1 MRKASSEL
9 LSYIINSNPVLSEDI
24 DLPVQGQSIEPI
36 GKLIAGNKVY
46 RNAFINTINQIG
58 LTIIKKNL
66 WDNPW
71 DFTKRGTLDWGQQ
84 VREMITDLANVYD
97 YNASSNDDDR
107 FLQTVVPNVL
117 SYIHEINFQKY
128 YETTISEEQMRMAFT
143 SEDGLYGLIEDTI
156 GMLYESLKYDEYLV
170 DKYILARR
178 IVDGT
183 VPSVDLITVGKTTR
197 EIVSQMKATTNKM
210 TFRNP
215 NFNPAGIRKG
225 DNFDNLITIMDSDF
239 EGAMSTEV
247 LSTSYFKDDASLKTS
262 LKLADSFNMMDEARL
277 TEVLGDAYVPFTDT
291 EKSELAKVKAVVI
304 AKEWFMDYD
313 YALDSEADPTKQ
325 LDFTNP
331 STLKKNVFLHRW
343 SVKSSSPFEQCCCFI
358 EDTTPSVDSISV
370 SPSTATVTKG
380 QELKLS
386 ASVSTTGFANKAVQ
400 WAITEQAET
409 SGATINAEGI
419 LKVPS
424 GYVDANGTQGV
435 YNFTISTA
443 LATGESV
450 TVGGVTYEAAA
461 AADTAAKQATAMYAL
476 YSSDPRYT
484 VTNPS
489 SGVVRFT
496 EKSGYYGLGKPSVS
510 AVSPAEGQTT
520 ATGVVSMVVGTAG
533 AEASSPIRVT
543 AQSIYDDS
551 KEAVALITVS

>member
-9 LSYIINSNPVLSEDI
+9 LSYIINSNPILSEDI

-71 DFTKRGTLDWGQQ
+71 DFTKRGTLNWGQQ
-84 VREMITDLANVYD
+84 IREMINDLANVYD
-97 YNASSNDDDR
+97 YNAPSNDDDR

-128 YETTISEEQMRMAFT
+128 YETTISEDQMRMAFT
-143 SEDGLYGLIEDTI
+143 SEDGLYQLIEATI

-183 VPSVDLITVGKTTR
+183 VPSVDLITNGKTTR

-210 TFRNP
+210 IFRNP

-225 DNFDNLITIMDSDF
+225 DSFDNLITIMDSDF

-247 LSTSYFKDDASLKTS
+247 LATSYFKDEASLRTS

-291 EKSELAKVKAVVI
+291 EKAELAKVKAVVI

-313 YALDSEADPTKQ
+313 YALDAEADPTKQ

-424 GYVDANGTQGV
+424 GYTNESGTQGV
-435 YNFTISTA
+435 YNLTISTA
-443 LATGESV
+443 LATGESI

-496 EKSGYYGLGKPSVS
+496 EKSGYYGLGAPEVDDSDL
-510 AVSPAEGQTT
+510 T
-520 ATGVVSMVVGTAG
+520 TGVVTMATGTAG
-533 AEASSPIRVT
+533 KEASSPIRVT

>member
-1 MRKASSEL
+1 MKKGSSEL

-71 DFTKRGTLDWGQQ
+71 DFTKRGTLNWGQQ
-84 VREMITDLANVYD
+84 IREMINDLANVYD
-97 YNASSNDDDR
+97 YNAPSNDDDR

-128 YETTISEEQMRMAFT
+128 YETTISEDQMRMAFT
-143 SEDGLYGLIEDTI
+143 SEDGLYGLIESTI

-183 VPSVDLITVGKTTR
+183 VPSVDLITTNKTTR

-225 DNFDNLITIMDSDF
+225 DSFDNLITIMDSDF

-247 LSTSYFKDDASLKTS
+247 LATSYFKDEASLRTS

-277 TEVLGDAYVPFTDT
+277 TEVLGDAYVPFTDA
-291 EKSELAKVKAVVI
+291 EKAELAKVKAVVI

-313 YALDSEADPTKQ
+313 YALDNEADPTKQ

-331 STLKKNVFLHRW
+331 SNLKKNVFLHRW

-358 EDTTPSVDSISV
+358 EDTTPSVTSVSV

-380 QELKLS
+380 QELKL
-386 ASVSTTGFANKAVQ
+386 AATVVTVGFANKAVQ

-424 GYVDANGTQGV
+424 GYVNESGTQGV
-435 YNFTISTA
+435 YNLTITTA
-443 LATGESV
+443 LATDEEV
-450 TVGGVTYEAAA
+450 TVGGVTYKAAA
-461 AADTAAKQATAMYAL
+461 SADTAAKQATAMYAL
-476 YSSDPRYT
+476 YSNDPRYT

-496 EKSGYYGLGKPSVS
+496 EKSGYYGLGAPEVDDS
-510 AVSPAEGQTT
+510 ELE
-520 ATGVVSMVVGTAG
+520 TGVVTMATGTAG
-533 AEASSPIRVT
+533 KEASSPIRVT
-543 AQSIYDDS
+543 ARSIYDES

>member
-9 LSYIINSNPVLSEDI
+9 LSYIINSNPILSEDI

-71 DFTKRGTLDWGQQ
+71 DFTKRGTLNWGQQ
-84 VREMITDLANVYD
+84 IREMISDLANVYD
-97 YNASSNDDDR
+97 YNAPSNDDDR

-128 YETTISEEQMRMAFT
+128 YETTISEDQMRMAFT
-143 SEDGLYGLIEDTI
+143 SEDGLYGLIESTI

-183 VPSVDLITVGKTTR
+183 VPSVDLITNGKTTR

-225 DNFDNLITIMDSDF
+225 DSFDNLITIMDSDF

-247 LSTSYFKDDASLKTS
+247 LSTSYFKDDASLRTS

-277 TEVLGDAYVPFTDT
+277 TEVLGDAYVPFTDA
-291 EKSELAKVKAVVI
+291 EKAELAKVKAVVI

-313 YALDSEADPTKQ
+313 YALDNEADPTKQ

-358 EDTTPSVDSISV
+358 EDTTPSVTSVSV
-370 SPSTATVTKG
+370 SPSTATVSKG
-380 QELKLS
+380 QELKL
-386 ASVSTTGFANKAVQ
+386 AATVVTEGFANKAVQ

-424 GYVDANGTQGV
+424 NYTNAAGTQGV
-435 YNFTISTA
+435 YNLTVSTA
-443 LATGESV
+443 LATGEEL
-450 TVGGVTYEAAA
+450 TVGGVTYKAAA
-461 AADTAAKQATAMYAL
+461 SDDTAAKQATAIYGL
-476 YSSDPRYT
+476 FSSDPRYT

-496 EKSGYYGLGKPSVS
+496 EKSGYYGLGAPEVDDS
-510 AVSPAEGQTT
+510 ELE
-520 ATGVVSMVVGTAG
+520 TGVVTMATGTAG
-533 AEASSPIRVT
+533 KEASSPIRVT
-543 AQSIYDDS
+543 ARSIYDES

>member
-1 MRKASSEL
+1 MKKGSAEL
-9 LSYIINSNPVLSEDI
+9 LSYIINSNPILSENI
-24 DLPVQGQSIEPI
+24 DLPVQGQSIQPI
-36 GKLIAGNKVY
+36 GKVIMSKASY
-46 RNAFINTINQIG
+46 RNAFINTVNVIG
-58 LTIIKKNL
+58 VTIIKKNL

-71 DFTKRGTLDWGQQ
+71 DFTKRGNMAFGQH
-84 VREMITDLANVYD
+84 VREMINDLCDVYD
-97 YNASSNDDDR
+97 YNAPANDEDR
-107 FLQTVVPNVL
+107 FLQTVVPNIL
-117 SYIHEINFQKY
+117 SYIHEINFQKFY
-128 YETTISEEQMRMAFT
+128 QTTTSDAQMAMAFT
-143 SEDGLYGLIEDTI
+143 SEDGLYSLIEDTI
-156 GMLYESLKYDEYLV
+156 GKLYESLKYDEYLV
-170 DKYILARR
+170 DKYILCRR

-183 VPSVDLITVGKTTR
+183 VPSFTLTTTSKTAR
-197 EIVSQMKATTNKM
+197 EIVSQMKSITNKM
-210 TFRNP
+210 TFRSP
-215 NFNPAGIRKG
+215 NFNPAGIRKA
-225 DNFDNLITIMDSDF
+225 NKFEELITIMDSDF

-247 LSTSYFKDDASLKTS
+247 LATSFFKDEAELRTNLRLIDGFSTT
-262 LKLADSFNMMDEARL
+262 DEARL
-277 TEVLGDAYVPFTDT
+277 TKLLGDAYVQFTDA
-291 EKSELAKVKAVVI
+291 EKAELAKVKACVI
-304 AKEWFMDYD
+304 AREWFMDYD
-313 YALDSEADPTKQ
+313 YLLDSEAEVKQTDWYSPT
-325 LDFTNP
+325 
-331 STLKKNVFLHRW
+331 TLKHNFFLHKW
-343 SVKSSSPFEQCCCFI
+343 GVKSSSPFEQCCVFI
-358 EDTTPSVDSISV
+358 DDTTPSVDSISV

-380 QELKLS
+380 QDLKLS
-386 ASVSTTGFANKAVQ
+386 AIVTTTGFANKAVQ

-424 GYVDANGTQGV
+424 GYVNESGTQGV
-435 YNFTISTA
+435 YNLTISTA

-510 AVSPAEGQTT
+510 DVSPAEGQTT
-520 ATGVVSMVVGTAG
+520 ATGVVAMVVGTAG

-543 AQSIYDDS
+543 ARSIYDDS

>member
-1 MRKASSEL
+1 MRKGSAEL
-9 LSYIINSNPVLSEDI
+9 LSYIINSNPILSEDI

-71 DFTKRGTLDWGQQ
+71 DFTKRGTLNWGQQ
-84 VREMITDLANVYD
+84 IREMISDLANVYD
-97 YNASSNDDDR
+97 YNAPSNDDDR

-128 YETTISEEQMRMAFT
+128 YETTISEDQMRMAFT
-143 SEDGLYGLIEDTI
+143 SEEGLYGLIEDTI

-183 VPSVDLITVGKTTR
+183 VPSVDLITNNKTTR

-225 DNFDNLITIMDSDF
+225 DSFDNLITIMDSDF

-247 LSTSYFKDDASLKTS
+247 LATSYFKDEASLRTS

-291 EKSELAKVKAVVI
+291 EKAELAKVKAVVI
-304 AKEWFMDYD
+304 AKQWFMDYD
-313 YALDSEADPTKQ
+313 YALDNEADPTKQ

-331 STLKKNVFLHRW
+331 TTLKKNVFLHRW

-358 EDTTPSVDSISV
+358 EDTTPSVTSVSV
-370 SPSTATVTKG
+370 SPSSATVSKG
-380 QELKLS
+380 QDLKL
-386 ASVSTTGFANKAVQ
+386 AATVVTEGFANKAVQ

-424 GYVDANGTQGV
+424 NYTDASGTQGV

-496 EKSGYYGLGKPSVS
+496 EKSGYYGIDKPSVS
-510 AVSPAEGQTT
+510 AVQPATGQTT
-520 ATGVVSMVVGTAG
+520 ATGVVTMAVGTQG
-533 AEASSPIRVT
+533 VEASSPIRVT
-543 AQSIYDDS
+543 ARSIYDES

>member
-1 MRKASSEL
+1 MKKASSEL
-9 LSYIINSNPVLSEDI
+9 LSYIINSNPILSEDI

-36 GKLIAGNKVY
+36 GKLITGNKVY

-58 LTIIKKNL
+58 LTIIKRNL

-71 DFTKRGTLDWGQQ
+71 DFTKRGTLNWGQQ
-84 VREMITDLANVYD
+84 IREMINDLANVYD
-97 YNASSNDDDR
+97 YNAPSNDDDR

-128 YETTISEEQMRMAFT
+128 YETTISEDQMRMAFT
-143 SEDGLYGLIEDTI
+143 SEDGLYGLIESTI

-183 VPSVDLITVGKTTR
+183 VPSVNLITNGKTTR

-225 DNFDNLITIMDSDF
+225 DSFDNLITIMDSDF

-247 LSTSYFKDDASLKTS
+247 LATSYFKDDASLRTS

-277 TEVLGDAYVPFTDT
+277 TEVLGDAYVEFTDA
-291 EKSELAKVKAVVI
+291 EKAELAKVKAVVI

-313 YALDSEADPTKQ
+313 YALDNEADPTKQ

-331 STLKKNVFLHRW
+331 TTLKKNVFLHRW

-358 EDTTPSVDSISV
+358 EDTTPSVTSVSV
-370 SPSTATVTKG
+370 SPSTATVSKG
-380 QELKLS
+380 QDLKL
-386 ASVSTTGFANKAVQ
+386 AATVATVGFANKSVQ
-400 WAITEQAET
+400 WAITEQAVT

-424 GYVDANGTQGV
+424 NYTNESGTQGV
-435 YNFTISTA
+435 YNLTISTA
-443 LATGESV
+443 LATDEEV
-450 TVGGVTYEAAA
+450 TVGGVTYKAAA

-496 EKSGYYGLGKPSVS
+496 EKSGYYGLGKPSVDDS
-510 AVSPAEGQTT
+510 GLT
-520 ATGVVSMVVGTAG
+520 TGVVSMAVGTAG
-533 AEASSPIRVT
+533 KEASSPIRVT
-543 AQSIYDDS
+543 ARSIYDEE

>member
-1 MRKASSEL
+1 MKKGSAEL
-9 LSYIINSNPVLSEDI
+9 LSYIINSNPILSENI
-24 DLPVQGQSIEPI
+24 DLPVQGQSIQPI
-36 GKLIAGNKVY
+36 GKVIMSKASY
-46 RNAFINTINQIG
+46 RNAFINTVNVIG
-58 LTIIKKNL
+58 VTIIKKNL

-71 DFTKRGTLDWGQQ
+71 DFTKRGNMAFGQH
-84 VREMITDLANVYD
+84 VREMINDLCNVYD
-97 YNASSNDDDR
+97 YNAPANDEDR
-107 FLQTVVPNVL
+107 FLQTVVPNIL
-117 SYIHEINFQKY
+117 SYIHEINFQKFY
-128 YETTISEEQMRMAFT
+128 QTTTSDAQMAMAFT
-143 SEDGLYGLIEDTI
+143 SEDGLYSLIEDTI
-156 GMLYESLKYDEYLV
+156 GKLYESLKYDEYLV
-170 DKYILARR
+170 DKYILCRR

-183 VPSVDLITVGKTTR
+183 VPSFTLTTTSKTAR
-197 EIVSQMKATTNKM
+197 EIVSQMKSITNKM
-210 TFRNP
+210 TFRSP
-215 NFNPAGIRKG
+215 NFNPAGIRKA
-225 DNFDNLITIMDSDF
+225 NKFEELITIMDSDF

-247 LSTSYFKDDASLKTS
+247 LATSFFKDEAELRTNLRLIDGFSTT
-262 LKLADSFNMMDEARL
+262 DEARL
-277 TEVLGDAYVPFTDT
+277 TKLLGDAYVQFTDA
-291 EKSELAKVKAVVI
+291 EKAELAKVKACVI
-304 AKEWFMDYD
+304 AREWFMDYD
-313 YALDSEADPTKQ
+313 YLLDSEAEVKQTEFYNPTTMKHN
-325 LDFTNP
+325 F
-331 STLKKNVFLHRW
+331 FLHKW
-343 SVKSSSPFEQCCCFI
+343 GVKSSSPFEQCCVFI
-358 EDTTPSVDSISV
+358 DDTTPSVDSISV

-380 QELKLS
+380 QDLKLS
-386 ASVSTTGFANKAVQ
+386 AIVTTTGFANKAVQ

-424 GYVDANGTQGV
+424 GYVNESGTQGV
-435 YNFTISTA
+435 YNLTISTA

-510 AVSPAEGQTT
+510 DVSPAEGQTT
-520 ATGVVSMVVGTAG
+520 ATGVVAMVVGTAG

-543 AQSIYDDS
+543 ARSIYDDS

>member
-36 GKLIAGNKVY
+36 GKLIVGNKVY

-71 DFTKRGTLDWGQQ
+71 DFTKRGTLNWGQQ
-84 VREMITDLANVYD
+84 IREMINDIANVYD
-97 YNASSNDDDR
+97 YNAPSNDDDR

-128 YETTISEEQMRMAFT
+128 YETTISEDQMRMAFT
-143 SEDGLYGLIEDTI
+143 SEDGLYGLIESTI

-183 VPSVDLITVGKTTR
+183 VPSVDLITNGKTTR

-225 DNFDNLITIMDSDF
+225 DSFDNLITIMDSDF

-247 LSTSYFKDDASLKTS
+247 LATSYFKDEASLRTS

-291 EKSELAKVKAVVI
+291 EKAELAKVKAVVI

-313 YALDSEADPTKQ
+313 YALDNEADPTKQ

-343 SVKSSSPFEQCCCFI
+343 SVKSSSPLEQCCCFI
-358 EDTTPSVDSISV
+358 EDTTPSVDSILV

-386 ASVSTTGFANKAVQ
+386 ASVGTTGFANKAVQ
-400 WAITEQAET
+400 WAITEQAVT

-424 GYVDANGTQGV
+424 GYTNESGTQGV
-435 YNFTISTA
+435 YNFTITTA

-520 ATGVVSMVVGTAG
+520 ATGVVTMAVGTEG

-543 AQSIYDDS
+543 ARSIYDES

>member
-9 LSYIINSNPVLSEDI
+9 LSYIINSNPILSEDI

-71 DFTKRGTLDWGQQ
+71 DFTKRGILNWGQQ
-84 VREMITDLANVYD
+84 IREMINDLANVYD
-97 YNASSNDDDR
+97 YNAPSNDDDR

-128 YETTISEEQMRMAFT
+128 YETTISEDQMRMAFT
-143 SEDGLYGLIEDTI
+143 SEDGLYALIEATI
-156 GMLYESLKYDEYLV
+156 GILYESLKYDEYLV

-183 VPSVDLITVGKTTR
+183 VPSVDLITVNKTTR

-210 TFRNP
+210 IFRNP

-225 DNFDNLITIMDSDF
+225 DSFDNLITIMDSDF

-247 LSTSYFKDDASLKTS
+247 LATSYFKDEASLRTS

-291 EKSELAKVKAVVI
+291 EKAELAKVKAVVI

-313 YALDSEADPTKQ
+313 YALDAEADPTKQ

-331 STLKKNVFLHRW
+331 STIKKNVFLHRW

-400 WAITEQAET
+400 WTITEQAET

-424 GYVDANGTQGV
+424 NYVNESGTQGV
-435 YNFTISTA
+435 YNLTISTA
-443 LATGESV
+443 LATNEEV
-450 TVGGVTYEAAA
+450 TVGGVTYKAAA
-461 AADTAAKQATAMYAL
+461 ADDTAAKQATAMYAL

-489 SGVVRFT
+489 SGIVRFT
-496 EKSGYYGLGKPSVS
+496 EKSGYYGLGAPEVDDS
-510 AVSPAEGQTT
+510 ELE
-520 ATGVVSMVVGTAG
+520 TGVVAMATGTAG
-533 AEASSPIRVT
+533 KEASSPIRVT
-543 AQSIYDDS
+543 ATSIYDDS

>member
-9 LSYIINSNPVLSEDI
+9 LSYIINSNPILSEDI

-71 DFTKRGTLDWGQQ
+71 DFTKRGTLNWGQQ
-84 VREMITDLANVYD
+84 IREMINDLANVYD
-97 YNASSNDDDR
+97 YNAPSNDDDR

-128 YETTISEEQMRMAFT
+128 YETTISEDQMRMAFT
-143 SEDGLYGLIEDTI
+143 SEDGLYQLIEATI

-183 VPSVDLITVGKTTR
+183 VPSVDLITNGKTTR

-210 TFRNP
+210 IFRNP

-225 DNFDNLITIMDSDF
+225 DSFDNLITIMDSDF

-247 LSTSYFKDDASLKTS
+247 LATSYFKDEASLRTS

-291 EKSELAKVKAVVI
+291 EKAELAKVKAVVI

-313 YALDSEADPTKQ
+313 YALDAEADPTKQ

-424 GYVDANGTQGV
+424 GYTNESGTQGV
-435 YNFTISTA
+435 YNLTISTA
-443 LATGESV
+443 LATGESI

-496 EKSGYYGLGKPSVS
+496 EKSGYYGLGAPEKGDV
-510 AVSPAEGQTT
+510 VPASGQTT
-520 ATGVVSMVVGTAG
+520 ATGVVTMATGTEG

-543 AQSIYDDS
+543 AQSIYDPS